1 MTPSLSTSAVTAIAV
16 LLFVGSIGIAVEIWL
31 RAMRLAQFDKMLL
44 SDVERRHPRLP
55 SIKIVVSLLSCY
67 GGCVV
72 LAVVALTGEQTSSWL
87 FPVCILAL
95 SGGASILSELDTP
108 FARRSFAAI
117 TLGALVALVIVVV
130 KSVDLIHKPVPLLAL
145 GGSLTVFALALVRE
159 SDRPLAIPLHYWP
172 LLLTNLLW
180 LLLMAIL

>member
-1 MTPSLSTSAVTAIAV
+1 MPSLPTSAITGIAI

-31 RAMRLAQFDKMLL
+31 RALRLAQFDAMPL
-44 SDVERRHPRLP
+44 SDVERKHPRLP
-55 SIKIVVSLLSCY
+55 SLKIVLSLLACY

-72 LAVVALTGEQTSSWL
+72 LAVVALTGGHATSWL

-108 FARRSFAAI
+108 FARKSFAAI
-117 TLGALVALVIVVV
+117 TIGALVALVIVVV
-130 KSVDLIHKPVPLLAL
+130 KSVDLLHQPLPLLGL
-145 GGSLTVFALALVRE
+145 GGALTIFALALVRE

-180 LLLMAIL
+180 LLLVAML